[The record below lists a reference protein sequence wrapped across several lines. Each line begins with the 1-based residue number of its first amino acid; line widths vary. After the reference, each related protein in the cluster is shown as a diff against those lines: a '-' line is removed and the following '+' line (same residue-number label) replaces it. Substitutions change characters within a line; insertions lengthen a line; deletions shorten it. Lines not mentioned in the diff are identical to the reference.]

1 MKVAWGSKVS
11 LLFSFVFMI
20 ISTTLLFVP
29 FLLEHI
35 KSTTRFKLKQYL
47 KSK

>member
-11 LLFSFVFMI
+11 LLFSFIFMI
-20 ISTTLLFVP
+20 ICTIPLFVP

-35 KSTTRFKLKQYL
+35 KSTTRLELKQ
-47 KSK
+47 SF